1 MAHHT
6 VLGREEGADQVSPL
20 VVLVG
25 EQHMDDQCRRRA
37 APEAQNGRGQIDT
50 ANGDHSP
57 EAPTVV
63 LPLWEVDVSPH
74 VGVPEQSTGVVLG
87 NGEKSAAAII
97 LTRTSFE
104 SIVIVI
110 VPTRMVMLRESQIDC
125 YRVDT
130 NGWE

>member
-1 MAHHT
+1 MAHHP
-6 VLGREEGADQVSPL
+6 VLGWEEGADQVSPL

-25 EQHMDDQCRRRA
+25 EQHLDDQCRRRA

-63 LPLWEVDVSPH
+63 LPLWEVDVSPY
-74 VGVPEQSTGVVLG
+74 VGVPEQPTSVVLG
-87 NGEKSAAAII
+87 NREKSAAAII

-110 VPTRMVMLRESQIDC
+110 VLTRMGMLSESQRDR
-125 YRVDT
+125 YRVNT
-130 NGWE
+130 NGRE